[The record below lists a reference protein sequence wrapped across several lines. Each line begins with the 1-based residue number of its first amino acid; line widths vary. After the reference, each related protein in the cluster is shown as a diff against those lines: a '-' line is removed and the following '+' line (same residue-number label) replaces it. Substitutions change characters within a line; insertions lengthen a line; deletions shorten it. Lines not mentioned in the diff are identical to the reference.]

1 MTNFKINYEWSP
13 HNDARPEVGETSAHV
28 RIFLDGFCLTKNENI
43 WSNKTNEE
51 VYVSLYPLAMWLA
64 SSWWRLHYEVL
75 PDSRRKAPSHD
86 WRMSHEMAAANMG
99 FVWPN
104 IVFSADSDS
113 VHIWAQASRS
123 NVKESVSFSCGLDAA
138 RSIPKTDFTQAV
150 SSLIEGVLAQLQ
162 SVGCRNSDLAEL
174 WNFISKDLTNP
185 GEHRKRRLEAE
196 LGFDPEHCPK
206 DLLTEAVDLD
216 EMIGENSF
224 SELSG
229 AYAENAENR
238 LETMQELVQSEGL
251 KGTPDKSLHDLS
263 ITSTGREPW
272 QVAVS
277 AARELRAKLGETHGA
292 LKDRTLPDLLGLTEA
307 GLEEWRP
314 NVRHKASIAGSDDE
328 KKLNIILRK
337 THPIAKRF
345 ELARLVGDYARV
357 KMDNAHSCL
366 VAADLST
373 ARQKYQR
380 AFAAEFLCPIDSLV
394 EYLDGDFSETALED
408 AANHFSV
415 SEKTVEALLMNNR
428 YLPGYPPDSSM
439 PYSLT
444 S

>member
-1 MTNFKINYEWSP
+1 
-13 HNDARPEVGETSAHV
+13 
-28 RIFLDGFCLTKNENI
+28 
-43 WSNKTNEE
+43 
-51 VYVSLYPLAMWLA
+51 
-64 SSWWRLHYEVL
+64 
-75 PDSRRKAPSHD
+75 
-86 WRMSHEMAAANMG
+86 
-99 FVWPN
+99 
-104 IVFSADSDS
+104 
-113 VHIWAQASRS
+113 
-123 NVKESVSFSCGLDAA
+123 
-138 RSIPKTDFTQAV
+138 
-150 SSLIEGVLAQLQ
+150 
-162 SVGCRNSDLAEL
+162 
-174 WNFISKDLTNP
+174 
-185 GEHRKRRLEAE
+185 
-196 LGFDPEHCPK
+196 
-206 DLLTEAVDLD
+206 
-216 EMIGENSF
+216 
-224 SELSG
+224 
-229 AYAENAENR
+229 
-238 LETMQELVQSEGL
+238 
-251 KGTPDKSLHDLS
+251 
-263 ITSTGREPW
+263 
-272 QVAVS
+272 AVS